1 MAHCGYE
8 PTAVLATMGSLKES
22 LKESLRALTGAQRGK
37 IKEAQMACTGAC
49 DKACTCDRR
58 GQRGT
63 RAARSELD
71 DVRAQVTRLEAE
83 LAHRKPAGS

>member
-22 LKESLRALTGAQRGK
+22 LRALTGAQRGK
-37 IKEAQMACTGAC
+37 IKEAEMACTCAC
-49 DKACTCDRR
+49 DKACTCDCC

-83 LAHRKPAGS
+83 LADRKPASS